1 MVERDP
7 SKFKVRVR
15 FPHAAPNRRKMSEP
29 IYELTEMSTYYTTTN
44 QAQAEQAIA
53 NKHYIIGSVDQ
64 YGGFSISANPA
75 IHKQL
80 HAANAEAKRLAGNMP
95 GKTFVVLQLASGYRV
110 GGILEF

>member
-1 MVERDP
+1 
-7 SKFKVRVR
+7 
-15 FPHAAPNRRKMSEP
+15 MSEP
-29 IYELTEMSTYYTTTN
+29 IYELTEMSTYNTTN

-80 HAANAEAKRLAGNMP
+80 HTATAEAKRLAGTLP
-95 GKTFVVLQLASGYRV
+95 GKTFVVLHLASGYRA